1 MRTAYENDIKQAVS
15 VMQQGG
21 VILYPTDTIWG
32 LGCDATQPEA
42 VEKIFHIK
50 GRDAGKSVIV
60 LMTDFKQLLQY
71 LANPLPDLESI
82 LKPFT
87 EPTTIVYDQA
97 INLPQQVI
105 HSNGSLAVRITRDPF
120 CRSLIK
126 RLRRPLVS
134 TSANRSGAPS
144 PAHFG
149 LVNPELAAAVD
160 YVVQWRQDERS
171 AAVASTILKLEPD
184 GSLVKLR

>member
-82 LKPFT
+82 
-87 EPTTIVYDQA
+87 
-97 INLPQQVI
+97 
-105 HSNGSLAVRITRDPF
+105 
-120 CRSLIK
+120 
-126 RLRRPLVS
+126 
-134 TSANRSGAPS
+134 
-144 PAHFG
+144 
-149 LVNPELAAAVD
+149 
-160 YVVQWRQDERS
+160 
-171 AAVASTILKLEPD
+171 
-184 GSLVKLR
+184 